1 MTNNLRINL
10 VLIAITLF
18 VLIVAI
24 VPFLAFEKTQIY
36 KDNTDRLF
44 SYSEVVLTNADRSK
58 TCYIA
63 DFFQCDKMLYNGKMY
78 NLVNLDVNDK
88 PFFDSMWSKEKN
100 QFRAAPVEFGVLAGT
115 QNEHLFNF
123 VMSSIFVM
131 FLFGVGTTFC
141 YVMTTLFRFIQRDS
155 K

>member
-1 MTNNLRINL
+1 MTNNLRFNL
-10 VLIAITLF
+10 GLIIAVLIFLNCGMM
-18 VLIVAI
+18 
-24 VPFLAFEKTQIY
+24 PFLLFDKTEVY
-36 KDNTDRLF
+36 KDNTDGLF

-78 NLVNLDVNDK
+78 NLVDLDANDK

-141 YVMTTLFRFIQRDS
+141 YVMPTLFRFIQRDS